1 MVDSALPTALW
12 LTYTLYL
19 GLLCGFGLWW
29 LLPELWEHLTPVSA
43 PMDVARHVNLRVRLI
58 FVGPDDETLAILA
71 PLALRRAAVARL
83 RLALR
88 DDEPGGVVRWQV
100 SASKKLGGLP
110 PVGNEEALQQPETR
124 AALRFHVLLQ
134 PLHARR
140 GSCRCGMATLAD
152 DARLGWVRVEAGS
165 SDGVVACVSNASGAL
180 DALARTL
187 RTELGSRS
195 RMLAQTDPAHVLR
208 PMGRVSMSLLQPGAA
223 PTAERRHERSVRLD
237 RLRRRA
243 QRLLSRAF
251 PRGAPQL
258 HSQMRYYATLDPPPR
273 LEARHAPAFVLTEE
287 GVSAA
292 LTCGGTG
299 SGSGGS
305 GGGGCAT
312 ATPTVMPEPPTTLL
326 LYAADPPHAPLR
338 LMGRDGALLPRGD
351 GFVLPAATG
360 AGGAA
365 GGGFALWSEGG
376 GGGGGGGGNM
386 QAVTA
391 QLRVLLGL
399 PTVAVPPTAAAA
411 LPPSP
416 SACSAA
422 SPSAAASPSPPPRVH
437 GVTWLEAAALQV
449 GCALSELGAAADE
462 AAAASQL
469 LGDRP
474 AAARR
479 AVWPLLREA
488 SARSEAATRLLRG
501 GEWAAACAEA
511 ATARAVARAA
521 SRHPE
526 LVPLQPPGLVEAV
539 SVYAPLFFPLATSV
553 CGGVAHEVRRY
564 RALR

>member
-1 MVDSALPTALW
+1 MHRSFLSYAVMVDSALPTALW

-29 LLPELWEHLTPVSA
+29 LLPELWEHLTPVSV

-223 PTAERRHERSVRLD
+223 PTAERRHERSVR
-237 RLRRRA
+237 
-243 QRLLSRAF
+243 
-251 PRGAPQL
+251 
-258 HSQMRYYATLDPPPR
+258 
-273 LEARHAPAFVLTEE
+273 
-287 GVSAA
+287 
-292 LTCGGTG
+292 
-299 SGSGGS
+299 
-305 GGGGCAT
+305 
-312 ATPTVMPEPPTTLL
+312 
-326 LYAADPPHAPLR
+326 
-338 LMGRDGALLPRGD
+338 
-351 GFVLPAATG
+351 
-360 AGGAA
+360 
-365 GGGFALWSEGG
+365 
-376 GGGGGGGGNM
+376 
-386 QAVTA
+386 
-391 QLRVLLGL
+391 
-399 PTVAVPPTAAAA
+399 
-411 LPPSP
+411 
-416 SACSAA
+416 SAA
-422 SPSAAASPSPPPRVH
+422 SSRAPRH
-437 GVTWLEAAALQV
+437 GWPGVMANAAL
-449 GCALSELGAAADE
+449 LK
-462 AAAASQL
+462 
-469 LGDRP
+469 
-474 AAARR
+474 
-479 AVWPLLREA
+479 
-488 SARSEAATRLLRG
+488 
-501 GEWAAACAEA
+501 
-511 ATARAVARAA
+511 
-521 SRHPE
+521 
-526 LVPLQPPGLVEAV
+526 
-539 SVYAPLFFPLATSV
+539 
-553 CGGVAHEVRRY
+553 GGVASAPRPCPSCCDTQSPAGSGASGSSSRSRY
-564 RALR
+564 VPPCACMSANLSKSW